1 MSPRW
6 CSMYWT
12 PSCEEVMLLDE
23 EAVDACISRLWRQIS
38 EQLASR
44 HDATSLFFPTKTK
57 QQIKKEMKRK
67 GTRVS
72 RSGIYLFFLKRMLV
86 DRQRF
91 VRFLWQFS
99 TTHPYSEIG
108 DGVGGGGREPWVKC
122 LTQVH
127 FTVPNSLWPSLESR
141 PLHPELATKPPRLP
155 QNKNKPNTRVQTS
168 N

>member
-1 MSPRW
+1 MNYLPTNPLVVMSPRW
-6 CSMYWT
+6 CSTYWT

-23 EAVDACISRLWRQIS
+23 EAVDACISQLWRQIS

-57 QQIKKEMKRK
+57 QQIKKKEMKRK

-99 TTHPYSEIG
+99 TTHLYSEIG
-108 DGVGGGGREPWVKC
+108 DGGVEGGGREPWEWRALPKFTSQSQTPFGIVSNPD
-122 LTQVH
+122 LSTQ
-127 FTVPNSLWPSLESR
+127 S
-141 PLHPELATKPPRLP
+141 
-155 QNKNKPNTRVQTS
+155 
-168 N
+168 